1 MSTLPNGMLFV
12 ATNVAEQDEADFN
25 QWYDREHV
33 EERVRIDG
41 FLSGTRY
48 QLIGTAGQGRK
59 YLGLYQTESLN
70 SFSTDAY
77 RAAFTR
83 QTPWSVASLDKMVN
97 PMRRVCAVEAV
108 TGFGSGC
115 HLAIIPLA
123 SHVAGEALTARIA
136 HLGETLFAQPGFIRS
151 RLLTPDVSLSS
162 PLPKESA
169 EDRPMIPMM
178 LIDSSSAESCQKL
191 TELACQALHIPNT
204 EALHYGLSW
213 QLTAQE
219 LKS

>member
-1 MSTLPNGMLFV
+1 MSTIPNGMLFV
-12 ATNVAEQDEADFN
+12 ATNVAEKDEADFN

-48 QLIGTAGQGRK
+48 QLISPVGQGRK
-59 YLGLYQTESLN
+59 YLGLYQTESLH

-83 QTPWSVASLDKMVN
+83 QTPWSVASLDKMIN

-108 TGFGSGC
+108 TGFGSGR
-115 HLAIIPLA
+115 HLAIIPLSA
-123 SHVAGEALTARIA
+123 HVAGDALTSRIA

-151 RLLTPDVSLSS
+151 RLLTPDVPLSS

-169 EDRPMIPMM
+169 DDRPMIPMM